1 MKQIPKINFSEEF
14 IINKYLKKLSFKKS
28 GTFEFENDGAYFSIK
43 KNKKIAVTSDSISE
57 DVDFFK
63 NDSPRSIA
71 NKIITINLSD
81 LSAMGVKPFAYVLNL
96 FIPKYINQNWFKVF
110 SNEILTLQKLHN
122 FYLLGGDLSKSEKL
136 SLSSTFFGYSERNKI
151 IPQNK
156 FNLNNDIW
164 VTGNIG
170 DSYVGLNIIEGKFF
184 IKDTKTKNYFLKKYY
199 FPKPNLIG
207 PNISNYVNS
216 MKDIS
221 DGLMGD
227 LQKMLNKKYGAEIN
241 LSKIPQSVNL
251 KKLINN
257 DLINHNQVLNS
268 GDDYELILISEKK
281 FRNQIINFS
290 KKNNVKI
297 TRIGKINKNLKI
309 RDDSN
314 NLLDIHEDYDH
325 FR

>member
-1 MKQIPKINFSEEF
+1 MKKIPNNNFSEEF
-14 IINKYLKKLSFKKS
+14 IINKYLKRLSFKKK

-43 KNKKIAVTSDSISE
+43 KNKKIAVTTDSISE

-96 FIPKYINQNWFKVF
+96 FIPKYINQNWLKVF

-122 FYLLGGDLSKSEKL
+122 FYLLGGDLSNSKKL
-136 SLSSTFFGYSERNKI
+136 SLTSTFFGYSESNKI

-156 FNLNNDIW
+156 FNLNSDIW

-170 DSYVGLNIIEGKFF
+170 DSYIGLNIIKGKFF
-184 IKDTKTKNYFLKKYY
+184 IKDKKTKNYFLKKYY

-207 PNISNYVNS
+207 PKISNYVTS

-227 LQKMLNKKYGAEIN
+227 LQKMLNNKYGAEIN
-241 LSKIPQSVNL
+241 LSKIPQSINL

-257 DLINHNQVLNS
+257 DSINHNQVLNS

-297 TRIGKINKNLKI
+297 SRIGKITKNLKI

-314 NLLDIHEDYDH
+314 NLLNIHRDYDH